1 MKYLVLAYGAEADWK
16 ELTPERQAELLKQ
29 DDVLRERGA
38 LIGAV
43 ENVCTIVTA
52 PDDALAVT
60 PGTFA
65 NPRVPLAG
73 FAVIEAADLDEAV
86 RLVADTPC
94 VRAKGAVELRPLL
107 GVNDGSAN

>member
-16 ELTPERQAELLKQ
+16 ELTADQQAELLKQ

-43 ENVCTIVTA
+43 QNESATVTA
-52 PDDALAVT
+52 PDGTLTVT

-65 NPRVPLAG
+65 SPRVPLAG

-86 RLVADTPC
+86 RLIADTPC
-94 VRAKGAVELRPLL
+94 VRAKGAVELRPIMA
-107 GVNDGSAN
+107 VND